1 MVFTRSNYSQI
12 VRRSQANRNTKFQI
26 LEKEVRVRCVRTK
39 PTPNPTSTPAIVLLE
54 EAVFESDAESES
66 ESESDYEH
74 HSDSDYNP
82 NTDPEW
88 DTDLESIDSVIEPLQ
103 TTKSV
108 SFSDTYDFDE
118 AHDEWMAN
126 KKRGPNG
133 TYVYL
138 CGYSSQINKRP
149 CRRACC
155 DKIGLYSGC
164 KTHFMWEE
172 KQQKLN

>member
-12 VRRSQANRNTKFQI
+12 VRRSQANCNTKFQI
-26 LEKEVRVRCVRTK
+26 LEKEIRVRRVRTK
-39 PTPNPTSTPAIVLLE
+39 PAPAPILAPAPEIMLLE
-54 EAVFESDAESES
+54 ETVFESDGESVTK
-66 ESESDYEH
+66 SD
-74 HSDSDYNP
+74 SDSDYNP

-103 TTKSV
+103 STKSV
-108 SFSDTYDFDE
+108 SFADTYDFDE

-164 KTHFMWEE
+164 KTHYMWEE
-172 KQQKLN
+172 KQQQLN

>member
-12 VRRSQANRNTKFQI
+12 VRRSQANCNTKFQI
-26 LEKEVRVRCVRTK
+26 LEKEIRVRRVRTK
-39 PTPNPTSTPAIVLLE
+39 PAPAPILAPAPEIMLLK
-54 EAVFESDAESES
+54 EAVFESDGESVTK
-66 ESESDYEH
+66 SD
-74 HSDSDYNP
+74 SDSDYNP

-103 TTKSV
+103 STKSV
-108 SFSDTYDFDE
+108 SFADTYDFDE

-164 KTHFMWEE
+164 KTHYMWEE

>member
-1 MVFTRSNYSQI
+1 MVLTRSNYSQI

-26 LEKEVRVRCVRTK
+26 LEKEVRVRRVHTK
-39 PTPNPTSTPAIVLLE
+39 PRPSPAAAIVFLE
-54 EAVFESDAESES
+54 EAVFESDGESVTV
-66 ESESDYEH
+66 SDSV
-74 HSDSDYNP
+74 SDSDYNP

-103 TTKSV
+103 KTKSV
-108 SFSDTYDFDE
+108 SFADTIDFGD

-164 KTHFMWEE
+164 KTHYMWEE

>member
-1 MVFTRSNYSQI
+1 MVFTRSNYLQI

-26 LEKEVRVRCVRTK
+26 LEKEVRARRRVRTK
-39 PTPNPTSTPAIVLLE
+39 PTPEPTSTPAIVLLE
-54 EAVFESDAESES
+54 EAVFESDAESVS
-66 ESESDYEH
+66 KSNSD
-74 HSDSDYNP
+74 SDSDYNP

-103 TTKSV
+103 STKSV
-108 SFSDTYDFDE
+108 SFADTYDFDE